1 MAVRKNPGAT
11 PSGKATR
18 PIQRDPLLQTAL
30 DREQLRISSV
40 TYAKPKLP
48 RNQFVKTGLAGTPAR

>member
-1 MAVRKNPGAT
+1 MAARKNPGTT

-40 TYAKPKLP
+40 TYAAPKMP
-48 RNQFVKTGLAGTPAR
+48 RNQFIKSGLAGTSAH